1 MVCSC
6 RKENL
11 RLQFVRGLMKK
22 FQILKRIHVIQAVYC
37 LICIYQGILGFQKSA
52 YSIQR
57 PVGGR
62 EGEVNG
68 TGRGGEFN
76 LILSWGWSG
85 GKGPRSEEVRGN
97 SALVRGRGGRMQF
110 LIYQSSIN
118 HRSKGSEIIA

>member
-62 EGEVNG
+62 EGGVNG
-68 TGRGGEFN
+68 TGRGGNSTLVYFGDGAE
-76 LILSWGWSG
+76 
-85 GKGPRSEEVRGN
+85 GKGPEARRGGN